1 MRALI
6 LVAAVI
12 ALSGCWTTDS
22 QRTEPQRIEQ
32 TTSQPSSPLRPTVA
46 VKYKG
51 DGGFD
56 LAAQKADAYCKKRY
70 GGSTAR
76 LLADDMKGHARFEC
90 AD

>member
-12 ALSGCWTTDS
+12 ALSGCWTT
-22 QRTEPQRIEQ
+22 EPQTIEK
-32 TTSQPSSPLRPTVA
+32 TTSQPAASPLRPTVA

-56 LAAQKADAYCKKRY
+56 LAAQKADAYCKQHY
-70 GGSTAR
+70 DGSTAR
-76 LLADDMKGHARFEC
+76 LLADDLKGHARFEC
-90 AD
+90 AE